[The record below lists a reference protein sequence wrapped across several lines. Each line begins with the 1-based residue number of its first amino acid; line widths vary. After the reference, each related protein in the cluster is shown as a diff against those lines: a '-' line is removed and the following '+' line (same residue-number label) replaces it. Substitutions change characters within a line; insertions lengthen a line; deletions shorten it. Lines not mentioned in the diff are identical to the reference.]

1 MAHTDP
7 IADLLTRIRN
17 ANRAGHPS
25 VLIPYSRVKERV
37 IRVILAEGFLSDVQV
52 VGEGTKKALVVG
64 LKYTADRRPVL
75 TDVQRI
81 SKPGRR
87 IYRGYEV
94 LQPVRRG
101 LGIAVLSTPKGVMTE
116 AAARQHKVGG
126 EVMCAVW

>member
-25 VLIPYSRVKERV
+25 VLVGYSRVKEQV
-37 IRVILAEGFLSDVQV
+37 ARVILEEGFLSDVQV
-52 VGEGTKKALVVG
+52 VGEGTKKALVIE

-75 TDVQRI
+75 TDLQRI

-116 AAARQHKVGG
+116 AVARQHKVGG